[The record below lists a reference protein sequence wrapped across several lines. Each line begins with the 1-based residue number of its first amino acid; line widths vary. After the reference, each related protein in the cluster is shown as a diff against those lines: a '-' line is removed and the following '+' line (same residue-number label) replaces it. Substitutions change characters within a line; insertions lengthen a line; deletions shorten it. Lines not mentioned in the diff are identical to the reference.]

1 MLIFDILRFFCNNK
15 RAIIEHKGSVAVMTH
30 IWVNDQLMNR
40 NEAKIDAEDRGYQF
54 GDGVYEVIKV
64 YNGNLFEMEA
74 HINRFYRSADELR
87 IVIPYTKDVLHKMI
101 YDLVEADQLNT
112 GHVYMQVTRG
122 VAERQ
127 HYFPDEAS
135 ATFTAYT
142 QVSER
147 PIEQFKQGVK
157 TVLYEDIRWLRCDI
171 KSLNLLGAVLAK
183 QAAHEVGC
191 AEAILYR
198 GDIVTEGSSSN
209 VYGVKNGKV
218 YTHPAN
224 NLILKGITRD
234 VVFNC
239 AKEQGIEIVEVA
251 MTVEELLAMD
261 EVFFTSTGAE
271 VSPIIQINDRIIG
284 EGKPGETTR
293 KLQQAFDTKVQ
304 ESITI

>member
-1 MLIFDILRFFCNNK
+1 
-15 RAIIEHKGSVAVMTH
+15 MTH

-64 YNGNLFEMEA
+64 YKGNLFEMEA

-87 IVIPYTKDVLHKMI
+87 IIIPYTKDVLHKMV

-142 QVSER
+142 QVSDR
-147 PIEQFKQGVK
+147 PVEQFEQGVK
-157 TVLYEDIRWLRCDI
+157 TVLYNDIRWLRCDI

-183 QAAHEVGC
+183 QAAHEADC
-191 AEAILYR
+191 AEAILHR
-198 GDIVTEGSSSN
+198 EDIVTEGSSSN
-209 VYGVKNGKV
+209 VYGVKNGIV

-234 VVFNC
+234 VVFRC
-239 AKEQGIEIVEVA
+239 AKEQGIEIVEEA
-251 MTVEELLAMD
+251 MTVEELLTMD

-271 VSPIIQINDRIIG
+271 VSPIIQINDTIIG
-284 EGKPGETTR
+284 DGEPGETTR
-293 KLQQAFDTKVQ
+293 KLQQAFEAKVQ